1 MHGLML
7 AVQAGALS
15 KDTTP
20 DQLMQHLQHHFEQ
33 EIPVSRRILNS
44 VPGGYAVGVAGFVAF
59 CPFTSCSIYTASSVG
74 VLQPFLIQHLDP
86 IDMGTFRL
94 LDLRVQQRT
103 LTFHAEAE
111 RTKGPDYRAH
121 PIAADLQRPSR

>member
-1 MHGLML
+1 MHGLRL

-20 DQLMQHLQHHFEQ
+20 DRLMQHLQHHFEQ
-33 EIPVSRRILNS
+33 EIPVSGRILNS

-86 IDMGTFRL
+86 TDMGTFRL

-103 LTFHAEAE
+103 LTSNSEAE
-111 RTKGPDYRAH
+111 KAKGPDYRAN

>member
-1 MHGLML
+1 MQVSDPG
-7 AVQAGALS
+7 VAGALT

-20 DQLMQHLQHHFEQ
+20 DKLLQHLQHNFDRELP
-33 EIPVSRRILNS
+33 ISGRILNS

-86 IDMGTFRL
+86 TDMGTFRL

-103 LTFHAEAE
+103 QAFNAEGDK
-111 RTKGPDYRAH
+111 TKGPDYRAN
-121 PIAADLQRPSR
+121 PIAADLQRPQR

>member
-1 MHGLML
+1 MTAWAQERSTQLGCRS
-7 AVQAGALS
+7 VQVSEPGVAGALT

-20 DQLMQHLQHHFEQ
+20 DKLLQHLQHHFDRELP
-33 EIPVSRRILNS
+33 ISGRILNS

-86 IDMGTFRL
+86 TDMGTFRL
-94 LDLRVQQRT
+94 LDLRVQ
-103 LTFHAEAE
+103 AEDAGFQC
-111 RTKGPDYRAH
+111 RG
-121 PIAADLQRPSR
+121 